1 MKKLM
6 LLLLISLMS
15 MAACKKDPTEVK
27 DKKDGPGASPTGK
40 IIGEVSPVGAAKE
53 VMISATVN
61 GESKTYSVKP
71 DVNGNFVFDALP
83 AAEYVVSFAAA
94 IGFKIPV
101 NKTIKVNNGQT
112 SDTGTSVFTEA
123 PSGGLTGIILP
134 AAAAITVHM
143 GTRIDGEIYNYTAK
157 PDQDGTFSFSGLP
170 PSSYILSFT
179 AAPGYLVPADV
190 MTVKVASEK
199 TFDIGSITFAP
210 KNSGSIGGMISPAGA
225 VSSVSTTAVVDG
237 KTVTYTA
244 AVNDQGAFKF
254 TNLFAGYY
262 VLRYTLTGDYELPD
276 VPQVKVVTGELTDL
290 GTLGFAVSQTTG
302 GITGTIDRP
311 SLVTGLAAISM
322 ANIYIRHYGFVD
334 EVTGRFLINK
344 LPPGD
349 YLINYVT
356 KSSGSYYAPGTSN
369 VVVQAGHTTDVGIKS
384 IKDVVSGSI
393 SGSVSP
399 AGSVSGISAISDA
412 TGKQYTAVPDGSG
425 NFRLSGLP
433 YGKFFV
439 SATPAEG
446 SGLFAPFRKPVS
458 LGNGQELD
466 MGTILLTTTVPP
478 YPVAFE
484 ANGTAYKTAN
494 GDIDAYYT
502 SSTFGLNS
510 AVEGFRLIIMLKGIN
525 GIGEYVC
532 NATTGSSMSFTEI
545 RKNTRPD
552 ALITFGGNWSTALS
566 GSTAT
571 VKITAIDP
579 VAKMVSG
586 TFTAK
591 LKAGV
596 SEKNIVN
603 GSFYVPYH

>member
-1 MKKLM
+1 MKNL
-6 LLLLISLMS
+6 LLLLISLMT
-15 MAACKKDPTEVK
+15 MAACKKSPTEVK
-27 DKKDGPGASPTGK
+27 GKEDVPGASATGK
-40 IIGEVSPVGAAKE
+40 IIGEISPARAGKE
-53 VMISATVN
+53 VLISATVN
-61 GESKTYSVKP
+61 GESKLYSVKP
-71 DVNGNFVFDALP
+71 DVNGNFAFDALP

-94 IGFKIPV
+94 TGFKTPA
-101 NKTIKVNNGQT
+101 NKTIEVKDGQT
-112 SDTGTSVFTEA
+112 SNTGTSVFTEA
-123 PSGGLTGIILP
+123 PSGVLTGVILP
-134 AAAAITVHM
+134 AAAAITVHV
-143 GTRIDGEIYNYTAK
+143 GTRIGGEVYNYSAK
-157 PDQDGTFSFSGLP
+157 PDQDGAFSFSGLP

-179 AAPGYLVPADV
+179 AAPGYLAPTDV

-199 TFDIGSITFAP
+199 TFNIGSITFAP
-210 KNSGSIGGMISPAGA
+210 KNSGSIGGIINPAGA

-237 KTVTYTA
+237 QTVTYKAT
-244 AVNDQGAFKF
+244 VNAQGAFKF
-254 TNLFAGYY
+254 TNLFPGFY
-262 VLRYTLTGDYELPD
+262 VLRYTLTGDYDLPD
-276 VPQVKVVTGELTDL
+276 LPEVKVVRGEQTDV
-290 GTLGFAVSQTTG
+290 GTLRFPVSQITG

-322 ANIYIRHYGFVD
+322 ANIYMRHYGFVD
-334 EVTGRFLINK
+334 EATGRFLINK

-356 KSSGSYYAPGTSN
+356 KSSDSYYAPGTSN
-369 VVVQAGHTTDVGIKS
+369 VVVKAGQTTDVGLKS
-384 IKDVVSGSI
+384 IKDVVLGSI
-393 SGSVSP
+393 SGTVSP
-399 AGSVSGISAISDA
+399 VGSVSGMIATSDA
-412 TGKQYTAVPDGSG
+412 TGKRYAAVPDAGG
-425 NFRLSGLP
+425 DFRISGLP
-433 YGKFFV
+433 YGRYFV
-439 SATPAEG
+439 SATPVAG

-466 MGTILLTTTVPP
+466 MGNILLTTTVPP

-552 ALITFGGNWSTALS
+552 APITFGGSWSTS
-566 GSTAT
+566 FPGSAAT

-591 LKAGV
+591 LFAGV
-596 SEKNIVN
+596 SVKNIDN
-603 GSFYVPYH
+603 GVFHVPYY